1 VLVNS
6 IYVSNHVTRFAVESE
21 PFALYAP
28 WLLRRRCAAPS
39 RGQPKEHFVMH
50 VSSTKRAI
58 VHIGA
63 LATPESPGDRCR
75 HKSKSGRRC
84 ERPSDPGNFGFCA
97 IHIAEAQ
104 QFREAESR
112 AVASELLGPESS
124 LADPASVNRLLAK
137 LFALVA
143 QGRIPVPT
151 AALLTQIGQLIL
163 QTFNGQPPHAEV
175 RLSEGNNAWRQTIV
189 HVLNASHRPASGA
202 PPLTYEDLERE
213 IRTASLEPES
223 LSTTSDFECTEDD

>member
-1 VLVNS
+1 
-6 IYVSNHVTRFAVESE
+6 
-21 PFALYAP
+21 
-28 WLLRRRCAAPS
+28 
-39 RGQPKEHFVMH
+39 MH

-84 ERPSDPGNFGFCA
+84 ERPSEPANLGFCA
-97 IHIAEAQ
+97 LHIAEAQ

-124 LADPASVNRLLAK
+124 LADPASINRLLAK
-137 LFALVA
+137 LFTLVA

-163 QTFNGQPPHAEV
+163 QTFNGQPAHADV
-175 RLSEGNNAWRQTIV
+175 RLSEVNNAWRQTIV
-189 HVLNASHRPASGA
+189 HVLNASQESVGSEH
-202 PPLTYEDLERE
+202 PPVSYQDLERE
-213 IRTASLEPES
+213 IRTAYRGSEPGSSEN
-223 LSTTSDFECTEDD
+223 DFQGGEDD